1 MAIDP
6 QRMAAIM
13 QSMKMAAPAGAPLGG
28 GMMAQPG
35 GAPGGQQGTG
45 GVNAKISGTVIMAPA
60 EGQQGGPPSPVQL
73 NGTIRMSKP
82 AVGGPPNLVHIEGD
96 VLIAKPG
103 GQPGAAPGGPAPG
116 GPAPGM
122 APQGMAPQGMPPR

>member
-13 QSMKMAAPAGAPLGG
+13 QRVQLAKQGG
-28 GMMAQPG
+28 GG
-35 GAPGGQQGTG
+35 GAPQGMPP
-45 GVNAKISGTVIMAPA
+45 GVISAPAPQDAPPGTAGVGVPMKISGAITVTPA
-60 EGQQGGPPSPVQL
+60 DAQNAGHPPTQ
-73 NGTIRMSKP
+73 
-82 AVGGPPNLVHIEGD
+82 VHIEGT
-96 VLIAKPG
+96 VMMRPIVQ

-122 APQGMAPQGMPPR
+122 APQGMPPGGMPPR